1 MPGYILKKAFQSLC
15 TVLLVTFITFWLV
28 SIMAGD
34 AVSLMVDLVSVDE
47 EVLAELR
54 EEYNL
59 DAPFFQRYLQWL
71 WGILQGDFGTSVTY
85 NAPVLEVVLKRLAVS
100 FELGAASLA
109 ISTAAG
115 IALGFVAAEFHG
127 RWPDDAIRI
136 LSGAGVAMPPF
147 LTAILMILLL
157 SVTLGLLPVQG
168 YTPPSTGLWEHIQK
182 MILPCLVASFG
193 GMMTVIRQTRSSLLD
208 TMDKDF
214 IRTAVAKGL
223 RRKDIRLRHLL
234 RNAILPVLSLL
245 GMQVGVLFGGMVVVE
260 NIFNVPGMGSLL
272 VTAVKNRDVDLIQM
286 CILVMAVAIV
296 VSTFLVDVAYGILDP
311 RMREVRA
318 DK

>member
-1 MPGYILKKAFQSLC
+1 M
-15 TVLLVTFITFWLV
+15 
-28 SIMAGD
+28 
-34 AVSLMVDLVSVDE
+34 
-47 EVLAELR
+47 
-54 EEYNL
+54 
-59 DAPFFQRYLQWL
+59 
-71 WGILQGDFGTSVTY
+71 
-85 NAPVLEVVLKRLAVS
+85 
-100 FELGAASLA
+100 
-109 ISTAAG
+109 
-115 IALGFVAAEFHG
+115 
-127 RWPDDAIRI
+127 
-136 LSGAGVAMPPF
+136 
-147 LTAILMILLL
+147 
-157 SVTLGLLPVQG
+157 PVQG

-286 CILVMAVAIV
+286 CILVMAVAMV